1 MTNYKF
7 DGKSYFY
14 VLFESGNKGF
24 ILSEK
29 NLDFTS
35 FTKTENEF
43 FELAESIRE
52 KLLTMTEETL
62 LTEIGYISSYDIK
75 THKAEIDI
83 SNVRAI
89 SYDKQSRNTMYLIHT
104 KEKVSD
110 FSNYQRLHP
119 SREQLFFSNP
129 RIAELPKISEYYLN

>member
-14 VLFESGNKGF
+14 VLFETGNKGF

-29 NLDFTS
+29 DLDFTS

-52 KLLTMTEETL
+52 KLLTMSEETI
-62 LTEIGYISSYDIK
+62 LTEIGYVSFYKIK
-75 THKAEIDI
+75 THKAEIDTTNTI
-83 SNVRAI
+83 ATSF
-89 SYDKQSRNTMYLIHT
+89 DKQRRNTMYLIHT

-119 SREQLFFSNP
+119 SREKFFFNNP
-129 RIAELPKISEYYLN
+129 KIAELPNISECYLN

>member
-14 VLFESGNKGF
+14 VLFETGNKGF

-35 FTKTENEF
+35 FTKTEKEF
-43 FELAESIRE
+43 FELAESIS
-52 KLLTMTEETL
+52 EETL
-62 LTEIGYISSYDIK
+62 LKEIGYVSSYEIK
-75 THKAEIDI
+75 THKAEIDTTNTI
-83 SNVRAI
+83 ATSF
-89 SYDKQSRNTMYLIHT
+89 DKQRRNTMYLIHT

-119 SREQLFFSNP
+119 SREQFFFSNP

>member
-43 FELAESIRE
+43 FELAESIGE
-52 KLLTMTEETL
+52 KLLTISEETI
-62 LTEIGYISSYDIK
+62 LTEIGYVSSYEIK
-75 THKAEIDI
+75 THKAEIDTTSTI
-83 SNVRAI
+83 GV
-89 SYDKQSRNTMYLIHT
+89 SYDKQRRNIMYLIHT

-110 FSNYQRLHP
+110 FSNFQRLHP
-119 SREQLFFSNP
+119 SREKFFFNNP
-129 RIAELPKISEYYLN
+129 KIAQLPKISECYLN

>member
-14 VLFESGNKGF
+14 VLFETGNKGF

-29 NLDFTS
+29 DLDFTS

-43 FELAESIRE
+43 FELAESIGE
-52 KLLTMTEETL
+52 KLLTMSEETI
-62 LTEIGYISSYDIK
+62 LTEIGYVSFYKIK
-75 THKAEIDI
+75 THKAEIDTTNTI
-83 SNVRAI
+83 ATSF
-89 SYDKQSRNTMYLIHT
+89 DKQRRNTMYLIHT

-119 SREQLFFSNP
+119 SREKFFFNNP
-129 RIAELPKISEYYLN
+129 KIAELPNISECYLN

>member
-43 FELAESIRE
+43 FELAESIGE
-52 KLLTMTEETL
+52 KLLTMSEETIL
-62 LTEIGYISSYDIK
+62 NEVGYVSSYEIK
-75 THKAEIDI
+75 THKAEIDTPNTI
-83 SNVRAI
+83 GV
-89 SYDKQSRNTMYLIHT
+89 SYDKKRRNTMYLIHT

-110 FSNYQRLHP
+110 FSNFQRLHP
-119 SREQLFFSNP
+119 SREKFFFNNP
-129 RIAELPKISEYYLN
+129 KIAELPKISEYYLN

>member
-7 DGKSYFY
+7 DDKSYFY
-14 VLFESGNKGF
+14 VLFETGNKGF

-43 FELAESIRE
+43 FELAESIGE
-52 KLLTMTEETL
+52 KLLTMSEETIL
-62 LTEIGYISSYDIK
+62 NEVGYVSSYEIK
-75 THKAEIDI
+75 THKAEIDTPNTI
-83 SNVRAI
+83 GV
-89 SYDKQSRNTMYLIHT
+89 SYDKKRRNTMYLIHT

-110 FSNYQRLHP
+110 FSNFQRLHP
-119 SREQLFFSNP
+119 SREKFFFNNP
-129 RIAELPKISEYYLN
+129 KIAELPKISECYLN

>member
-14 VLFESGNKGF
+14 VLFETGNKGF

-29 NLDFTS
+29 DLDFTS

-52 KLLTMTEETL
+52 KLLTMSEETI
-62 LTEIGYISSYDIK
+62 LTEIGYVSFYKIK
-75 THKAEIDI
+75 THKAEIDTTNTI
-83 SNVRAI
+83 ATSF
-89 SYDKQSRNTMYLIHT
+89 DKQRRNTMYLIHT

-119 SREQLFFSNP
+119 SREKFFFNNP
-129 RIAELPKISEYYLN
+129 KIAELPKISDCYLN

>member
-1 MTNYKF
+1 MNNYKF

-14 VLFESGNKGF
+14 TLFESGNKGF

-43 FELAESIRE
+43 FELAESIGE
-52 KLLTMTEETL
+52 KLLTMSEKTI
-62 LTEIGYISSYDIK
+62 LTEIGYVSSYEIK
-75 THKAEIDI
+75 THKAEIDTTNTI
-83 SNVRAI
+83 GV
-89 SYDKQSRNTMYLIHT
+89 SYDKQRRNTMYLIHT

-119 SREQLFFSNP
+119 SREQFFFSNP
-129 RIAELPKISEYYLN
+129 RIAELPKISECYLN